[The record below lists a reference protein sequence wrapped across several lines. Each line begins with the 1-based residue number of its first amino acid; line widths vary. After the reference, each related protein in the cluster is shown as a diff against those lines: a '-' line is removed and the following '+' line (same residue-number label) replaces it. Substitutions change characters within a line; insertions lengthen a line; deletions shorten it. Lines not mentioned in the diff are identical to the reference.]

1 MKRFSKQLS
10 FFVVA
15 SLVATAAMAGSGGTE
30 FDTALTTVVD
40 WFEGA
45 LGKLIAVTTLGV
57 GHGPRPELRPRHHP
71 GSGHRQPAG
80 AVSIRR
86 ADAALARRPL
96 GGRRGQPHPSRL
108 PTQQGNPV

>member
-10 FFVVA
+10 FTFVAIVAA

-57 GHGPRPELRPRHHP
+57 GLAMGIM
-71 GSGHRQPAG
+71 RQSVMSVVVG
-80 AVSIRR
+80 ASM
-86 ADAALARRPL
+86 ALALNYGPGIIQGL
-96 GGRRGQPHPSRL
+96 VTANL
-108 PTQQGNPV
+108 PVL

>member
-1 MKRFSKQLS
+1 MKRFSKHLS

-57 GHGPRPELRPRHHP
+57 GLAMGIM
-71 GSGHRQPAG
+71 RQSVMSVVVG
-80 AVSIRR
+80 ASM
-86 ADAALARRPL
+86 ALALNYGPGIIQGL
-96 GGRRGQPHPSRL
+96 VTANL
-108 PTQQGNPV
+108 PVL

>member
-15 SLVATAAMAGSGGTE
+15 TLVATAAMAGSGGTE

-57 GHGPRPELRPRHHP
+57 GLAMGIM
-71 GSGHRQPAG
+71 RQSVMSVVVG
-80 AVSIRR
+80 ASM
-86 ADAALARRPL
+86 ALALNYGPGIIQGL
-96 GGRRGQPHPSRL
+96 VTANL
-108 PTQQGNPV
+108 PVL

>member
-57 GHGPRPELRPRHHP
+57 GLAMGIM
-71 GSGHRQPAG
+71 RQSVMSVVVG
-80 AVSIRR
+80 ASM
-86 ADAALARRPL
+86 ALALNYGPGIIQGL
-96 GGRRGQPHPSRL
+96 VTANL
-108 PTQQGNPV
+108 PVL

>member
-1 MKRFSKQLS
+1 MKRFSKKLS
-10 FFVVA
+10 FTFVAIVAA

-57 GHGPRPELRPRHHP
+57 GLAMGIM
-71 GSGHRQPAG
+71 RQSVMSVVVG
-80 AVSIRR
+80 ASM
-86 ADAALARRPL
+86 ALALNYGPGIIQGL
-96 GGRRGQPHPSRL
+96 VTANL
-108 PTQQGNPV
+108 PVL

>member
-1 MKRFSKQLS
+1 MHLMKRFSKQLS

-57 GHGPRPELRPRHHP
+57 GLAMGIM
-71 GSGHRQPAG
+71 RQSVMSVVVG
-80 AVSIRR
+80 ASM
-86 ADAALARRPL
+86 ALALNYGPGIIQGL
-96 GGRRGQPHPSRL
+96 VTANL
-108 PTQQGNPV
+108 PVL

>member
-1 MKRFSKQLS
+1 MKYSLS
-10 FFVVA
+10 RLGGRLAMVLGI

-57 GHGPRPELRPRHHP
+57 GRPRHHP

-80 AVSIRR
+80 ALTTGR
-86 ADAALARRPL
+86 LA
-96 GGRRGQPHPSRL
+96 
-108 PTQQGNPV
+108 

>member
-57 GHGPRPELRPRHHP
+57 GLAMGIM
-71 GSGHRQPAG
+71 RQSVMCVVVG
-80 AVSIRR
+80 ASM
-86 ADAALARRPL
+86 ALALNYGPGVIQGL
-96 GGRRGQPHPSRL
+96 VTANL
-108 PTQQGNPV
+108 PVL